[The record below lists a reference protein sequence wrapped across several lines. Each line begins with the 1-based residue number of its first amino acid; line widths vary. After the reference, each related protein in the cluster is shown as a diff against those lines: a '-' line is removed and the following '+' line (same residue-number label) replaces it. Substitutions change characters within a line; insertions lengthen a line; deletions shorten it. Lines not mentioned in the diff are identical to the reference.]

1 MTDKGDYIGR
11 TMNSFEFDNVSKGMV
26 VVAHADDAE
35 WGYSGTIAKLT
46 DHGIEMTYVI
56 CTDGSKGSD
65 DPEMTSGRLAA
76 IRMDEQKAAC
86 RVLGVKNV
94 IFLGFPDSML
104 EPTLSLRKGIVRQIR
119 TYTPDLVICQFPMRN
134 LSENGYIG
142 HPDHIAAGEATLSA
156 VFPTSRDRLT
166 FPELLDE
173 GLNPHKVTELLLA
186 DRVRPNKWVDVSNHM
201 ETAVKSLQQHVS
213 QINTKDVGKHLRN
226 SRAEIG
232 TAIDVKYAE
241 CYRSYIFS

>member
-1 MTDKGDYIGR
+1 MK
-11 TMNSFEFDNVSKGMV
+11 SFEFENISKGMV

-35 WGYSGTIAKLT
+35 WGFSGTVAKLT
-46 DHGIEMTYVI
+46 AHGIEMTYVL

-65 DPEMTSGRLAA
+65 DPDMTSERLAA
-76 IRMDEQKAAC
+76 IRMDEQKEAC

-104 EPTLSLRKGIVRQIR
+104 EPSISLRRDIVRQIR
-119 TYTPDLVICQFPMRN
+119 TYKPDLLICQSPMRN
-134 LSENGYIG
+134 LTDNGYIG

-166 FPELLDE
+166 FPELLTE
-173 GLNPHKVTELLLA
+173 GLNPHKVKELLIG
-186 DRVRPNKWVDVSNHM
+186 DRDHANKWIDVSDHM
-201 ETAVKSLQQHVS
+201 DTAVESLSKHVS
-213 QINTKDVGKHLRN
+213 QISGKDVGAHLRR

-232 TAIDVKYAE
+232 QTIDVEFAE
-241 CYRSYIFS
+241 SYRSYLFS